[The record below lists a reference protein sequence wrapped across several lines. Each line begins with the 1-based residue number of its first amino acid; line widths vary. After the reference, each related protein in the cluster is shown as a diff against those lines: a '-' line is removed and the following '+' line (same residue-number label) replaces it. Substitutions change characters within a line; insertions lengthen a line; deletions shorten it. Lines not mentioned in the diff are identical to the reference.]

1 MENQSNKWHVRLW
14 KNAKHRLMKTSLE
27 QLICFGVKSDLPQRQ
42 IMAVYAGYSLL
53 GTLLLLMPI
62 STKGDIPFMRVCQNA
77 YPLFFYDKAPTFP
90 SRGFVIT

>member
-62 STKGDIPFMRVCQNA
+62 STKGDIPFIDH
-77 YPLFFYDKAPTFP
+77 LFTVVSAVSTTGLNY
-90 SRGFVIT
+90 S

>member
-14 KNAKHRLMKTSLE
+14 KNAKRRLMKTSLE

-62 STKGDIPFMRVCQNA
+62 YLHERRHT
-77 YPLFFYDKAPTFP
+77 LH
-90 SRGFVIT
+90 

>member
-14 KNAKHRLMKTSLE
+14 KNAKRRLMKTSLE

-62 STKGDIPFMRVCQNA
+62 STKGDISFIDHLLRWSA
-77 YPLFFYDKAPTFP
+77 LFLLLD
-90 SRGFVIT
+90 